1 MSETQISGPTEFAE
15 LNEVLGGLVEDAKR
29 ILGRDFVG
37 AYLGGSFALGD
48 ADANSDCD
56 FISVMRRQPNA
67 EQEAGLRR
75 LHDEIPTRPGH
86 WTKHL
91 EGSYA
96 VLDDLR
102 SSDGMGRKWLFISHG
117 HRQMEWSAH
126 CNRVEH
132 RWTLREKAVVL
143 DGPPPRSF
151 VAPVLPAEMRNQMH
165 RAIQTLLPDM
175 ASWIK
180 VDDHAWAQRYTVTTL
195 CRMLY
200 SADTGRVASKKAS
213 LEWAKQH
220 LDPKWQALFQ
230 QALEGRALG
239 FDPDDKPSAALVA
252 ETLEFAEYAKEKAA
266 D

>member
-1 MSETQISGPTEFAE
+1 MTKTQKPSPTQFPE
-15 LNEVLGGLVEDAKR
+15 LNEVLLGLVEDVKR
-29 ILGRDFVG
+29 ILDRDFVG
-37 AYLGGSFALGD
+37 AYFGGSFALGD
-48 ADANSDCD
+48 ADINSDCD
-56 FISVMRRQPNA
+56 FIIVVRRKPDA

-75 LHDEIPTRPGH
+75 VHDEIPTRLGH

-102 SSDGMGRKWLFISHG
+102 SSDGLGRKWLFIAHG

-126 CNRVEH
+126 CNGVEH

-151 VAPVLPAEMRNQMH
+151 VAAVTPADMRKQMQ
-165 RAIQTLLPDM
+165 RAIQTLIPDM

-200 SADTGRVASKKAS
+200 SADTGRVASKKAA
-213 LEWAKQH
+213 LVWAQQH
-220 LDPKWQALFQ
+220 QDPKWRTLLQ
-230 QALEGRALG
+230 QVLEGRDLG
-239 FDPDDKPSAALVA
+239 FDPNDKPSPALVA
-252 ETLEFAEYAKEKAA
+252 ETLDFAEYAKEKAA
-266 D
+266 G